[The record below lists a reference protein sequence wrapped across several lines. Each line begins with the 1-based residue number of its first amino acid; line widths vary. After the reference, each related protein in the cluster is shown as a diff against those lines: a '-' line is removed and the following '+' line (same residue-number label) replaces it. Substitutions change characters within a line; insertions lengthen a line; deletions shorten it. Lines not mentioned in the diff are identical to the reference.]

1 MERFIYDIDDE
12 FCFGRNKGK
21 TVRDLLKVNPGYVDW
36 IIRNVDKFALSEDAM
51 QQALEITEGKRF
63 SKKEADLEKINKKE
77 KSLLDNLKLYG
88 WSFDFASE
96 ELIQINLKKLYFFR
110 NTNNNPSDNYR
121 DDTDWSHYNND
132 RDMDQQSEDFW
143 NQF

>member
-1 MERFIYDIDDE
+1 MRRFIYDIDDE
-12 FCFGRNKGK
+12 FNFGRYKGK

-36 IIRNVDKFALSEDAM
+36 VIRNVDRFALSENAM

-63 SKKEADLEKINKKE
+63 SKEEAELERASKGN
-77 KSLLDNLKLYG
+77 KSLFGKLYG
-88 WSFDFASE
+88 WSFDFSSE
-96 ELIQINLKKLYFFR
+96 ELIQINLQKLDTFR
-110 NTNNNPSDNYR
+110 KTQSSTSTKYR
-121 DDTDWSHYNND
+121 DDTDWSHYNDD